1 MLVGIVPVI
10 WLCLSLRSSNDCRL
24 LILLG
29 IDPETFALSSRR
41 CRKLIFSKN
50 DRGTFIGPSICIDCG
65 AMSSFHRS
73 SIRLRSKLRT
83 ALSTGLPN
91 IRYSMR
97 SCIINPPI
105 RFPSRSM
112 KRSRGAVGSS
122 SITRRLLC
130 ERCTDFRCTS
140 VSTHL
145 NEMSRRPIPDQFAF
159 VTHGLLGTHASE
171 SMSAWSLKHYA
182 SAGPT
187 SPNRL
192 ASLSSR

>member
-1 MLVGIVPVI
+1 
-10 WLCLSLRSSNDCRL
+10 
-24 LILLG
+24 
-29 IDPETFALSSRR
+29 
-41 CRKLIFSKN
+41 
-50 DRGTFIGPSICIDCG
+50 
-65 AMSSFHRS
+65 MSSFHRS

-97 SCIINPPI
+97 SCIINQPI

-122 SITRRLLC
+122 SITRMLLC
-130 ERCTDFRCTS
+130 ERSTDSRCTS

-171 SMSAWSLKHYA
+171 SMSAWSLKHLC
-182 SAGPT
+182 SARPT

-192 ASLSSR
+192 AILSSRWHDDIQTSQPSPTYNLSAQGILVTSRCGGRRRLLHRQ